1 MSVSHFKRG
10 LMTNS
15 DLLPVGGADVLLM
28 VGLWPG
34 MLSVTQNEQLR
45 QKLPVEP
52 LNLERVEP
60 TTPYEFLAHLTV
72 DEVVGVLF
80 SDIQVAERSIRL
92 ILNEVRQEGKLCL
105 YRRNSQIEYLD
116 IDLLEVPRLS

>member
-1 MSVSHFKRG
+1 
-10 LMTNS
+10 MTNS
-15 DLLPVGGADVLLM
+15 DLLPVEGADVLLM

-34 MLSVTQNEQLR
+34 MLSATQNEQLR
-45 QKLPVEP
+45 QKVPVEP

-60 TTPYEFLAHLTV
+60 TTPHEFLAHLAV

-105 YRRNSQIEYLD
+105 YRRNSRIEYLD